1 MKAITRTLVL
11 FSGLFLAGRAMVC
24 EAADSKPAMPNH
36 NMQHMMHS
44 ANDSR
49 ISLGLSPQRKQHQL
63 ANMRSHVKAVQ
74 TIVGL
79 MAQDKFDEASQVA
92 HSELGLTEE
101 MRKMC
106 SNFNNAEF
114 TKIGLAFH
122 QSADELGEVLKTKDT
137 KKSLEAL
144 HTTMN
149 FCVQCHATFR
159 Q

>member
-1 MKAITRTLVL
+1 MKLMTRTTVL
-11 FSGLFLAGRAMVC
+11 FGAIFLAGQTMVC
-24 EAADSKPAMPNH
+24 QAAESKPAMLNH

-49 ISLGLSPQRKQHQL
+49 ISLGLSPQRKQLQL

-79 MAQDKFDEASQVA
+79 MAQDKYDEASQVA

-122 QSADELGEVLKTKDT
+122 QSADELGDVLKTKDT
-137 KKSLEAL
+137 KKSLKAL
-144 HTTMN
+144 HATMN
-149 FCVQCHATFR
+149 YCVQCHATFR